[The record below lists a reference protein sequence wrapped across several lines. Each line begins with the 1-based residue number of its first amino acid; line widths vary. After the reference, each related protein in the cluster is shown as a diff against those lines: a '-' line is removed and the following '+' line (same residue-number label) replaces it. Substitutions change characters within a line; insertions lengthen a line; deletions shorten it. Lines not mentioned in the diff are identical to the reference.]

1 MNVGKVYCT
10 LSIRIYL
17 SIIALISVWLAQ
29 SLETWQIVLLHGL
42 DVMVHNLSISFTKN
56 KNMALCLYPPPAPPP
71 TPPPRTI
78 LKRPKSI
85 FMKIEIFA
93 FFEFVNQKLSFHV
106 HSVKF
111 LSQEPLKKLSGT
123 LSLNDNYL

>member
-17 SIIALISVWLAQ
+17 SIIALVSVWLAQ

-56 KNMALCLYPPPAPPP
+56 MALCLYPPLPPP
-71 TPPPRTI
+71 TI

-93 FFEFVNQKLSFHV
+93 FFESVNQNLSFHV
-106 HSVKF
+106 YNVTF
-111 LSQEPLKKLSGT
+111 LSQELLKKLSET
-123 LSLNDNYL
+123 LSISDI

>member
-56 KNMALCLYPPPAPPP
+56 MALCLYPPPAPPI
-71 TPPPRTI
+71 PPPPPTI

-93 FFEFVNQKLSFHV
+93 FFESVNQNLSFHV
-106 HSVKF
+106 HNVAF
-111 LSQEPLKKLSGT
+111 LSQELLKKLSET
-123 LSLNDNYL
+123 LSISDI